1 MAFAIRN
8 WLQTAALLVLL
19 AVMPC
24 VPAQAGDLMFLK
36 LQTLYAYPEPSE
48 IKLEFVKDGSS
59 FTLACDRSVATRG
72 AVANGSR
79 AALVVHV
86 RCESAGRPR
95 AGTAVWV
102 HGGPFRPYDE
112 ELGPEQA
119 ALLSLGYDLLVPL
132 YPGSSDRE
140 LGFSIDSTPLTMN
153 DAIAEI
159 TTAVRW
165 AQKRDRRVLLV
176 GESFGALLAGAAAST
191 LRRSDRLILENPLL
205 LSPRQRAPLPNEPG
219 EPPIASAIVKGDDI
233 MKGLSTEQQNE
244 LIIETYNA
252 FMADWIDRDLISI
265 LRERPPHRMFVVHG
279 DRDSRIGLERM
290 PELLGLGGRRYPA
303 LVLKDS
309 DHAAL
314 GTRAELDAFVE
325 MLRE

>member
-1 MAFAIRN
+1 MGWSIPRWAGAVV
-8 WLQTAALLVLL
+8 LAAALM
-19 AVMPC
+19 AISC
-24 VPAQAGDLMFLK
+24 VPSHAGELMFLK
-36 LQTLYAYPEPSE
+36 LQTLYAYGEPSE
-48 IKLEFVKDGSS
+48 TKLEFVKDGSS

-72 AVANGSR
+72 AVSLGSQ
-79 AALVVHV
+79 AAYVVHI

-119 ALLSLGYDLLVPL
+119 ALLSLGYDLLIPL

-140 LGFSIDSTPLTMN
+140 LGFGVDFTPMTMN

-165 AQKRDRRVLLV
+165 AQKRDRRVLLM

-205 LSPRQRAPLPNEPG
+205 LSPRQRSPLPNEPG
-219 EPPIASAIVKGDDI
+219 EPPMATAVFKGDDI

-244 LIIETYNA
+244 LIIKTYHA
-252 FMADWIDRDLISI
+252 FMADWLDRDLISI
-265 LRERPPHRMFVVHG
+265 LRDRPPHRMFVIYG